1 MDNISACTR
10 RWGCVK
16 GAQWNVYTLTLPQSR
31 KSRDRLPS
39 IPPILPRQLVS
50 RRGLSSAQLRASPK
64 ARLDHSGDFGPTPK
78 WRLYR
83 SSWTARSSLQ
93 DAQHQRQCRSHCR
106 WLADW
111 PHGTNHI
118 LPWNFATSRKDER
131 KAVFRCIRGEKFT
144 TKSENFFVMSTTECD
159 NEYWKSTC
167 FYVICAIKYINI

>member
-39 IPPILPRQLVS
+39 IPPILLRQLVS
-50 RRGLSSAQLRASPK
+50 HRGLSSAQLRASPK

-83 SSWTARSSLQ
+83 SSWTTRSSLQ

-131 KAVFRCIRGEKFT
+131 KAVFRGIREQNLKIFLWCRQQNAIMNI
-144 TKSENFFVMSTTECD
+144 EN
-159 NEYWKSTC
+159 C
-167 FYVICAIKYINI
+167 FYVEICAIKYVNI